1 MAGGL
6 FNDFNPF
13 QRVPANQTGFQDR
26 NTVIRGSLI
35 AFSYPYSLAKKQPY
49 IIHDPYPLLV
59 VTDIWPTIVRGVNLH
74 YMTFPYI
81 KRILTQNKTTPYSYK
96 PNVKPDKYM
105 ASAFRMYYR
114 QGMSKVKV
122 MDLDFLLRILGAV
135 RSFSESEVETIKQQI
150 RNQIR
155 QHIQVKADQL
165 SQAEALNKSQMN
177 QLSRKAID
185 MQQSIQGGV
194 DRGLIKDQSKT
205 GKNPANFDL
214 PAGGQFSTEDMS

>member
-1 MAGGL
+1 
-6 FNDFNPF
+6 
-13 QRVPANQTGFQDR
+13 
-26 NTVIRGSLI
+26 
-35 AFSYPYSLAKKQPY
+35 
-49 IIHDPYPLLV
+49 
-59 VTDIWPTIVRGVNLH
+59 
-74 YMTFPYI
+74 
-81 KRILTQNKTTPYSYK
+81 
-96 PNVKPDKYM
+96 
-105 ASAFRMYYR
+105 MYYR

-135 RSFSESEVETIKQQI
+135 RSFSESEVETVKQQI